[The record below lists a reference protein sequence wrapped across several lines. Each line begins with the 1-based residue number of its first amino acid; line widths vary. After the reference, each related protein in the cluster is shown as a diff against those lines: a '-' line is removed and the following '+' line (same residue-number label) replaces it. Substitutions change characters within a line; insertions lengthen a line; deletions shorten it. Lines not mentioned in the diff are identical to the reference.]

1 MNKNSRLCERLK
13 NDRLID
19 RLIEWLSE
27 ERHNCFDLPWHAR
40 SATSNKS
47 AVLERAITNKLQE
60 HAHTA
65 VRTK

>member
-27 ERHNCFDLPWHAR
+27 DII
-40 SATSNKS
+40 
-47 AVLERAITNKLQE
+47 VLTYHGMPEVQRVINALC
-60 HAHTA
+60 
-65 VRTK
+65 